1 MMSHNCNGA
10 APSFCLLYM
19 IDLDNRELSV
29 PACITDNLLDEDNR
43 GMVSLTRRQEGWVD
57 EGPEGVV
64 QVSEQVVKK
73 GLRYL
78 LLSREHILYCVD
90 ICAVVKQCVY
100 MTQGVYTVL
109 RTLYF
114 HVFYPCKSEKRAK
127 QTNNT
132 QSTTFLKIGN
142 QSTLKYT

>member
-1 MMSHNCNGA
+1 MMSHNCNSA

-29 PACITDNLLDEDNR
+29 PACVTDNLLDEDNR

-73 GLRYL
+73 GLGYL
-78 LLSREHILYCVD
+78 FLSREHTLYCVD
-90 ICAVVKQCVY
+90 ICAVVKLCVY
-100 MTQGVYTVL
+100 MTQGAYTVL
-109 RTLYF
+109 RNLYF
-114 HVFYPCKSEKRAK
+114 HVFLSLQIREEAK
-127 QTNNT
+127 LRNT
-132 QSTTFLKIGN
+132 QSTTLKN
-142 QSTLKYT
+142 R